1 MGKGRT
7 IAQTL
12 RIRAYNGPGAGSRSP
27 RYSLGYTNFSGP
39 TLVKTRLPPPFRTF
53 VLMQRLD
60 LKQLLS
66 QKLSPQQIQFIKLL
80 QIPTAELETRI
91 KEEMEVNPAL
101 EEDEPDDTEEME
113 RDEDDGDEAD
123 DDPDASL
130 DNDENTLE
138 EDFDD
143 RNNDQEMADELPEP
157 EIQPKDEGPADTEAN
172 ADTTDLDLS
181 DYLNDDEIAGYK
193 MQGDGPGEEEER
205 DTPLADTSG
214 SLLDSLL
221 DQLHF
226 ASLNERQ
233 EAIGQQLIG
242 SIDGDGYIRRDL
254 SAIANDLAFSQNLE
268 VTVAEIEA
276 VLRVVQGF
284 DPPGIAARDL
294 PECLLL
300 QLERRPQDEAT
311 TNAERILTDTFEEF
325 SKKHYPRIQQKLD
338 LEDDEL
344 KEAISVILKL
354 NPKPGGSG
362 PSGLG
367 KTQYLMPDFILTND
381 NGVFNLTLNARNAPE
396 LRVSPAYTEMFR
408 TYDKAAKK
416 DTKMKEAVTFV
427 KQKLDSAKWFI
438 DAIRQ
443 RQNTLLRT
451 MNAIVELQTEFFVEG
466 DEGKLRPMILKDI
479 AQRISM
485 DISTV
490 SRVANS
496 KSIQTEFGIY
506 PLKYFFSEG
515 IATDSGEDASSR
527 EVKSILKELI
537 GKESKERPLSDDKLE
552 KMLNA
557 RGYNIARRTVA
568 KYREQL
574 NIPVARLRKEL

>member
-1 MGKGRT
+1 
-7 IAQTL
+7 
-12 RIRAYNGPGAGSRSP
+12 
-27 RYSLGYTNFSGP
+27 
-39 TLVKTRLPPPFRTF
+39 
-53 VLMQRLD
+53 MQRLD

-66 QKLSPQQIQFIKLL
+66 QRLSPQQIQFIKLL

-101 EEDEPDDTEEME
+101 EEGDS
-113 RDEDDGDEAD
+113 DEAD
-123 DDPDASL
+123 ERDDSTDDTPEADDPNDSL
-130 DNDENTLE
+130 DNDESTLD
-138 EDFDD
+138 EDFSPAESSDD
-143 RNNDQEMADELPEP
+143 SMGADDYADERPEP
-157 EIQPKDEGPADTEAN
+157 AAEVEALGIDNDNHEIDI
-172 ADTTDLDLS
+172 S
-181 DYLNDDEIAGYK
+181 DYVNDDEIAGYK
-193 MQGDGPGEEEER
+193 MQGDGPGDEEER
-205 DTPLADTSG
+205 EMPLADNSG
-214 SLLDSLL
+214 SLQDSLL

-226 ASLNERQ
+226 ARLSEQ
-233 EAIGQQLIG
+233 QQAIGEQLIG

-254 SAIANDLAFSQNLE
+254 AAIANDLAFSQNIE
-268 VTVAEIEA
+268 VTEPEIEA
-276 VLRVVQGF
+276 VLRVIQQF

-300 QLERRPQDEAT
+300 QLERRTQDEDT
-311 TNAERILTDTFEEF
+311 LNAERILTETFEEF
-325 SKKHYPRIQQKLD
+325 TKKHYQRIQQKLD
-338 LEDDEL
+338 LEDNEL
-344 KEAISVILKL
+344 KDAVAVILKL
-354 NPKPGGSG
+354 NPKPGGNGPVNAGRGSG
-362 PSGLG
+362 GG
-367 KTQYLMPDFILTND
+367 AQYLMPDFILTND
-381 NGVFNLTLNARNAPE
+381 NGELNLTLNARNAPE
-396 LRVSPAYTEMFR
+396 LRVSRDYREMLQ

-416 DTKMKEAVTFV
+416 DQKMKEAVSFV

-451 MNAIVELQTEFFVEG
+451 MSSIVDLQREFFLTG
-466 DEGKLRPMILKDI
+466 DDSKLRPMILKDI
-479 AQRISM
+479 AQQISM

-496 KSIQTEFGIY
+496 KSVQTEHGIY
-506 PLKYFFSEG
+506 PLKFFFSEG

-527 EVKSILKELI
+527 EVKSILRDLI
-537 GKESKERPLSDDKLE
+537 SGEKKDHPLSDDKLE

>member
-1 MGKGRT
+1 
-7 IAQTL
+7 
-12 RIRAYNGPGAGSRSP
+12 
-27 RYSLGYTNFSGP
+27 
-39 TLVKTRLPPPFRTF
+39 
-53 VLMQRLD
+53 MQRLD

-101 EEDEPDDTEEME
+101 EEGDTDEPDEQE
-113 RDEDDGDEAD
+113 RDEDERDEAD
-123 DDPDASL
+123 PNEEYDSDDSTL
-130 DNDENTLE
+130 D

-143 RNNDQEMADELPEP
+143 RADDRADDIPEP
-157 EIQPKDEGPADTEAN
+157 EITPKDDTPDAPDN
-172 ADTTDLDLS
+172 TDLDLS

-205 DTPLADTSG
+205 DMPLADTSA
-214 SLLDSLL
+214 SLMDSLL

-226 ASLNERQ
+226 ADLDDKQ

-254 SAIANDLAFSQNLE
+254 AAIANDMAFSQNIE
-268 VTVAEIEA
+268 TSVPEIEA

-284 DPPGIAARDL
+284 DPAGIAARDL

-300 QLERRPQDEAT
+300 QLERRPQDDDT
-311 TNAERILTDTFEEF
+311 VNAERILTETFEEF
-325 SKKHYPRIQQKLD
+325 TKKHYARIQQKLD

-344 KEAISVILKL
+344 KDAISVILKL

-362 PSGLG
+362 PTGPG

-381 NGVFNLTLNARNAPE
+381 NGVLNLTLNSRNAPE

-408 TYDKAAKK
+408 TYDKASKK
-416 DTKMKEAVTFV
+416 DAKMKEAVTFV

-451 MNAIVELQTEFFVEG
+451 MNAIVELQREFFIEG
-466 DEGKLRPMILKDI
+466 DEGKLKPMILKDI
-479 AQRISM
+479 ATRIGM

-496 KSIQTEFGIY
+496 KSVQTEFGIY

-527 EVKSILKELI
+527 EVKSILKDLVGNEN
-537 GKESKERPLSDDKLE
+537 KARPLSDDKLE